1 LSHKQVCPENIT
13 LVSYQGDEVM
23 GTLRLGFDTGAGLL
37 VDEIYKPEVDELR
50 RAGRRVCEFTKL
62 ASDSKRTSKRILGG
76 LFHIA
81 FLFLPAAQNGIY
93 RKNDTQRIRKPLA
106 LCPRKG
112 LRPIR
117 LRQGHGVP
125 GSKPTT

>member
-1 LSHKQVCPENIT
+1 VGDLSHKQVCPENIT

-23 GTLRLGFDTGAGLL
+23 GTLSLGFDTGAGLL
-37 VDEIYKPEVDELR
+37 VDEIYKPEGDELR

-62 ASDSKRTSKRILGG
+62 AIDSKRSSKRILGG

-93 RKNDTQRIRKPLA
+93 GKNDTQLSVNFTN
-106 LCPRKG
+106 
-112 LRPIR
+112 
-117 LRQGHGVP
+117 QGRN
-125 GSKPTT
+125 SSTKSY